1 MYCPFMYTLNSF
13 LVAATNVTGFIAANA
28 VTVSP
33 GTNTLTTLSPSGDKL
48 ATFTVSGQ
56 LTL

>member
-1 MYCPFMYTLNSF
+1 MYTLNSF

-33 GTNTLTTLSPSGDKL
+33 GTNTKTTAPNGDAV
-48 ATFTVSGQ
+48 ATFTTPGTFTV
-56 LTL
+56 T